1 MKPGAFNYKMYKES
15 PLLLTSDS
23 ATAMAIMDE
32 IQFKVNIDSRGA
44 ATVKMKS
51 GRGSKTMS
59 FSSLPAVISIP
70 EGNVVLQYRKDKVYP
85 YKMKIKMLPVSWVA
99 EGMANDFLVEEYSKA
114 STVIEMTCQDYNRQ
128 RGKDMLNTLINDYNK
143 NATDMKNSDAQ
154 HSLDFINGRLI
165 NVTNELSNTE
175 NEIKAYKTKNQMT
188 DIEYDV
194 QFYANEMQ
202 ELQSK
207 IIELESETH
216 LIDIMN
222 SYIKDPTNK
231 NSLVPMLIAE
241 NGGELSSSP
250 LAAYN
255 NKLLERSSLMQSAK
269 KNNPLIIQ
277 ADQQI
282 DKMRESVKTSFANSQ
297 KSIKL
302 ALGELKS
309 KENLLMSKMGSVPSV
324 ERDYV
329 EMKRNQEISQGVY
342 LVLFQKR
349 EELMLTLGQQKNK
362 AVILDDAFVKMKS
375 IAPRK
380 LYAAIGVAVFTIVVP
395 IFILMFMALFRSLRS
410 EYKREKSSC

>member
-1 MKPGAFNYKMYKES
+1 
-15 PLLLTSDS
+15 
-23 ATAMAIMDE
+23 
-32 IQFKVNIDSRGA
+32 
-44 ATVKMKS
+44 
-51 GRGSKTMS
+51 
-59 FSSLPAVISIP
+59 
-70 EGNVVLQYRKDKVYP
+70 
-85 YKMKIKMLPVSWVA
+85 
-99 EGMANDFLVEEYSKA
+99 
-114 STVIEMTCQDYNRQ
+114 
-128 RGKDMLNTLINDYNK
+128 
-143 NATDMKNSDAQ
+143 
-154 HSLDFINGRLI
+154 
-165 NVTNELSNTE
+165 
-175 NEIKAYKTKNQMT
+175 
-188 DIEYDV
+188 
-194 QFYANEMQ
+194 
-202 ELQSK
+202 
-207 IIELESETH
+207 
-216 LIDIMN
+216 
-222 SYIKDPTNK
+222 
-231 NSLVPMLIAE
+231 MLIAE

-375 IAPRK
+375 IAPRN